1 MRTVTFGRSSKVT
14 LTNSYIFM
22 PDPTELPELLNRLRP
37 TLLRLA
43 QLQLRN
49 TAWAEDAVSDTLL
62 AALEGAARFTGQS
75 QFKTWV
81 VGILKHKVLDQ
92 LRLRQREA
100 PYDTDDEGD
109 VLEDLIFVPDGHF
122 RTMPQTW
129 DTPADALQQRQFF
142 EVLEAC
148 MDALPGQ
155 IGRVI
160 LMREWLELDTDA
172 ICQEWRISSTNV
184 WTMLHRAR
192 MRLRE
197 CLQLNWFGNPA
208 T

>member
-1 MRTVTFGRSSKVT
+1 
-14 LTNSYIFM
+14 M
-22 PDPTELPELLNRLRP
+22 PSPTTDELADLHRRVEALRP

-49 TAWAEDAVSDTLL
+49 LAWAEDAVSETLL
-62 AALEGAARFTGQS
+62 AVLEGASGFNGTS

-92 LRLRQREA
+92 LRLRRREA
-100 PYDTDDEGD
+100 AYDTDEEGEVVD
-109 VLEDLIFVPDGHF
+109 DLVFAPDGHF

-129 DTPADALQQRQFF
+129 ESPDDALQQRQFF

-148 MDALPGQ
+148 MDTLPGQ
-155 IGRVI
+155 IGRVF

-172 ICQEWRISSTNV
+172 ICQELRTSSTNV

-208 T
+208 K